1 MKWKAVTPKYVSRAR
16 LDGKGLG
23 VCTKR
28 RAAGCEPR
36 NRSMGLGEGTSG
48 PLAPAAFRNSKNSAP
63 SRVGKPSV
71 EWLTMSVCTWSAR
84 LNRIASPRG
93 FASGELSGILGSPVE
108 LEKRTVT
115 GVDSRVTWG

>member
-1 MKWKAVTPKYVSRAR
+1 
-16 LDGKGLG
+16 
-23 VCTKR
+23 
-28 RAAGCEPR
+28 
-36 NRSMGLGEGTSG
+36 MGLGEGTSG

-115 GVDSRVTWG
+115 GVDSRVTWGALVSDVAPGAGRNVPRSIRPFAWAG